1 MKEVITCPNCGKS
14 TEMNEYIKSPI
25 CPSCKPLK
33 RTEYELWEVG
43 AFYHRLLKKVG
54 TESFLV
60 DARKKAKELALAW
73 CNDESELH
81 KITDG
86 KDKELWIGESDF
98 GILIRKGKM

>member
-1 MKEVITCPNCGKS
+1 
-14 TEMNEYIKSPI
+14 MNNEIEKLPDG
-25 CPSCKPLK
+25 
-33 RTEYELWEVG
+33 TVYELWEVD
-43 AFYHRLLKKVG
+43 AFYHKRLKKVG
-54 TESFLV
+54 TEPFLV

-98 GILIRKGKM
+98 GILIKR